1 MKKKWLA
8 LLLAAT
14 MAVSLFAGCGSKNDS
29 KESNGSGS
37 KTEQGNDA
45 NKQDNEQDDSQGQ
58 KEEDNQ
64 GEQTPSSGTGLP
76 IADSKVDFSM
86 WVVWSNSY
94 MSSPDECITVKELE
108 ERTNVHINYVV
119 VNSQEAMEKFGLMI
133 ASGDVPDMVRQ
144 ATSYYPSGIKKAVN
158 DGIFMDVTDAIKEN
172 MPNYLALVQ
181 THPEA
186 LKGYVADDGTMPVV
200 WGLNGD
206 DNGLASQKTYL
217 GLLIRQD
224 WLDDCGLP
232 MPETIEDWHKTLT
245 AFKEEKGAEAPLMI
259 GPEGTLYAGA
269 FTSAFGVMPEF
280 YAEDGVVKY
289 GPAELGYK
297 DFLDTFRQWYA
308 EGLIDQNFTAN
319 NSETIADISYMATG
333 KAGAGSSLFVYGGKF
348 FLNSGMSTDENI
360 NYVGAPIPVMNAGDT
375 PKSCY
380 TGSRITGESI
390 AFSPSIQNL
399 DIALK
404 WLDYQ
409 YTEEAMALCNYG
421 IEGETYTL
429 NKNGTPKYQ
438 YTDQILNNPDGYSP
452 SDALLFYCPRIAPGR
467 YDWQYEEQ
475 FYTEDVLA
483 IEDVWSQADRSWLIA
498 PEVTM
503 TEEEGNIYN
512 SAYTDIQT
520 LVDEMT
526 VKFILGGES
535 LDNYESFIDTLYTYG
550 LQQCLDVKQAAYDRY
565 QAR

>member
-206 DNGLASQKTYL
+206 DLFGTVDSSGLA
-217 GLLIRQD
+217 G
-224 WLDDCGLP
+224 
-232 MPETIEDWHKTLT
+232 
-245 AFKEEKGAEAPLMI
+245 
-259 GPEGTLYAGA
+259 
-269 FTSAFGVMPEF
+269 
-280 YAEDGVVKY
+280 
-289 GPAELGYK
+289 
-297 DFLDTFRQWYA
+297 
-308 EGLIDQNFTAN
+308 
-319 NSETIADISYMATG
+319 
-333 KAGAGSSLFVYGGKF
+333 
-348 FLNSGMSTDENI
+348 
-360 NYVGAPIPVMNAGDT
+360 
-375 PKSCY
+375 
-380 TGSRITGESI
+380 
-390 AFSPSIQNL
+390 
-399 DIALK
+399 
-404 WLDYQ
+404 
-409 YTEEAMALCNYG
+409 
-421 IEGETYTL
+421 
-429 NKNGTPKYQ
+429 
-438 YTDQILNNPDGYSP
+438 
-452 SDALLFYCPRIAPGR
+452 
-467 YDWQYEEQ
+467 
-475 FYTEDVLA
+475 
-483 IEDVWSQADRSWLIA
+483 
-498 PEVTM
+498 
-503 TEEEGNIYN
+503 
-512 SAYTDIQT
+512 
-520 LVDEMT
+520 
-526 VKFILGGES
+526 
-535 LDNYESFIDTLYTYG
+535 
-550 LQQCLDVKQAAYDRY
+550 
-565 QAR
+565 

>member
-45 NKQDNEQDDSQGQ
+45 DKQDNKQDNEQDDSQGQ

-319 NSETIADISYMATG
+319 NSETIADNSYMATG

-483 IEDVWSQADRSWLIA
+483 IEDVWSQADRS
-498 PEVTM
+498 
-503 TEEEGNIYN
+503 
-512 SAYTDIQT
+512 
-520 LVDEMT
+520 
-526 VKFILGGES
+526 
-535 LDNYESFIDTLYTYG
+535 
-550 LQQCLDVKQAAYDRY
+550 
-565 QAR
+565 

>member
-8 LLLAAT
+8 LLLAAAMVT
-14 MAVSLFAGCGSKNDS
+14 GLLAGCGKKDS
-29 KESNGSGS
+29 SDTPNEPNNQ
-37 KTEQGNDA
+37 TEQD
-45 NKQDNEQDDSQGQ
+45 NKENNDSQGSQ
-58 KEEDNQ
+58 DA
-64 GEQTPSSGTGLP
+64 QTPSEGGDNTASASDGTVLP
-76 IADSKVDFSM
+76 ISDEKVNFSM

-94 MSSPDECITVKELE
+94 MTTPDECIAVQELE
-108 ERTNVHINYVV
+108 KQTNVHIDYVV
-119 VNSQEAMEKFGLMI
+119 VNSQEASEKFGLMI

-144 ATSYYPSGIKKAVN
+144 ATSYYPSGIKKAID
-158 DGIFMDVTDAIKEN
+158 DGIFMDVTDAIKAN

-186 LKGYVADDGTMPVV
+186 LKGYVADDGSMPVV

-224 WLDDCGLP
+224 WLDDCGLK
-232 MPETIEDWHKTLT
+232 MPETIEDWHTTLT
-245 AFKEEKGAEAPLMI
+245 AFKEQKGAEAPLMI
-259 GPEGTLYAGA
+259 GPEGTIYAGA
-269 FTSAFGVMPEF
+269 FTSAFGIMPEF

-289 GPAELGYK
+289 GPAEMGYK
-297 DFLDTFRQWYA
+297 DFLETFRQWYE
-308 EGLIDQNFTAN
+308 EGLIDPNFTAN
-319 NSETIADISYMATG
+319 NSKVIADNSYMATG
-333 KAGAGSSLFVYGGKF
+333 KAGAGNSLFIYGGKF
-348 FLNSGMSTDENI
+348 FLNTGMSTDENI

-375 PKSCY
+375 PRSCY
-380 TGSRITGESI
+380 NGSRITGESI
-390 AFSPSIQNL
+390 AFAPSISNL
-399 DIALK
+399 ELALK

-429 NKNGTPKYQ
+429 NEGGTPKYQ
-438 YTDQILNNPDGYSP
+438 YTDQILKNPDGYSP

-475 FYTEDVLA
+475 FYSEDVLA

-512 SAYTDIQT
+512 SSYTDIQT

-526 VKFILGGES
+526 VKFILGSES
-535 LDNYESFIDTLYTYG
+535 LDDYSSFIDTLYTYG
-550 LQQCLDVKQAAYDRY
+550 LQKCLDVQQAAYDRY